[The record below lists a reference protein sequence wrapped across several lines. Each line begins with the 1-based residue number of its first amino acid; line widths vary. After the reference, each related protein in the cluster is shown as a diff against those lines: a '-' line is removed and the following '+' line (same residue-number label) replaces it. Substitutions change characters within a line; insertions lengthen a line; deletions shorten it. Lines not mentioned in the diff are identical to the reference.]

1 MTLATQLAERLRRR
15 EALIAAASVTPSQS
29 AAAIIPRPC
38 PLPVERQLLPS
49 DLRQLEVTRRST
61 QPSSAPAPVAVVPA
75 AGEHRRRWLRS
86 RLERLLRE
94 DTVVCM
100 ESEAVPAI
108 DLLALFET
116 VTGEMYADTPGTMLP
131 SRVCGFGKV
140 LGNVTR
146 EVTFD
151 PALVQYSR
159 RGRVYW
165 NRRPRLPLDVETWRA
180 GVQESERF
188 ALPVARLRDQRVAS
202 NAGLVEWV
210 RQHRHLAPAEHADG
224 ESGMA
229 LLLLWEVDHGRE
241 FPRQG
246 GDGSSA
252 ALLGFT
258 RRLKQRVGADPELSQ
273 WLQPRDCHRA
283 LAPGLPP
290 VHHVWW
296 SVRISRPAV
305 GEPQGWYAEFVRR
318 WRLYLE
324 ALVQSAAA
332 PPPAPATVE
341 LQPPAH
347 TASSSS
353 SSSSAAHPVPQ
364 PQSSRQQQ
372 RPSLPATSATATVPE
387 GRPPKRSARTQ
398 FPRRPPSSV
407 SELGGTRR
415 TSPSLARSASET

>member
-1 MTLATQLAERLRRR
+1 
-15 EALIAAASVTPSQS
+15 
-29 AAAIIPRPC
+29 
-38 PLPVERQLLPS
+38 
-49 DLRQLEVTRRST
+49 
-61 QPSSAPAPVAVVPA
+61 
-75 AGEHRRRWLRS
+75 
-86 RLERLLRE
+86 
-94 DTVVCM
+94 
-100 ESEAVPAI
+100 
-108 DLLALFET
+108 
-116 VTGEMYADTPGTMLP
+116 
-131 SRVCGFGKV
+131 
-140 LGNVTR
+140 
-146 EVTFD
+146 
-151 PALVQYSR
+151 
-159 RGRVYW
+159 
-165 NRRPRLPLDVETWRA
+165 
-180 GVQESERF
+180 
-188 ALPVARLRDQRVAS
+188 
-202 NAGLVEWV
+202 
-210 RQHRHLAPAEHADG
+210 
-224 ESGMA
+224 MA

-246 GDGSSA
+246 GDGPTA

-305 GEPQGWYAEFVRR
+305 GETQGWYAEFVRR

-387 GRPPKRSARTQ
+387 GRPPKRQRKGAVPTEATKQRQRTRGDEEDQ
-398 FPRRPPSSV
+398 SVPGAKRQRDLRSWLQQPGPRTPPAQPGREEQAPPRRTPHGRAGTGPP
-407 SELGGTRR
+407 T
-415 TSPSLARSASET
+415 